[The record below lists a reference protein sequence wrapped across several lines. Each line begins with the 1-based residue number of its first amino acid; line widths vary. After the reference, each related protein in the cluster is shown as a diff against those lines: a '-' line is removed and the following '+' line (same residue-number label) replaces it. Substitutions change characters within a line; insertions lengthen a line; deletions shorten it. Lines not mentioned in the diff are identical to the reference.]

1 MKPSLFFILIFWITG
16 LSAQSFFLGAD
27 FSYVNEM
34 EDCNAIYYENQE
46 AKDPYQI
53 FTDHDMKIV
62 RYRLW
67 HTPTWTN
74 YSNREDVK
82 KSLLRAKEA
91 GFTILLDFHNSDTW
105 ADPGNQL
112 RPAAWAGI
120 TDLQVLGDSLY
131 NYIFNTLN
139 FYGSLG
145 LLPDMVQIGN
155 ETNGNI
161 LLNSGE
167 PLFPLNWTRNVQLF
181 NRGIEAVADINLAFG
196 TDIKTVIHIA
206 QPENGLWWFE
216 QANIY
221 GLTGFDIIG
230 LSYYPGWSDLDIHHA
245 SDAIGELRDT
255 YNKDVLLV
263 ETGYPWTL
271 QWADNYNNLLG
282 SSNLFSSFG
291 DNTTPEIQRAFLT
304 EFSWLVKEKGGMGV
318 IYWEPCWVSTGCSTP
333 WGTGSSWEN
342 ATFFDFEYNLH
353 EGIGFLDYDY
363 SVKPPALDSMPVV
376 FRVDMTGQDTT
387 NGVFVTGDFTG
398 INWQFKKMYH
408 TGEMIFQFSCN
419 LPGRS
424 EGAYIFQNKADW
436 NEQWR
441 ETVPAECALYWDSH
455 RKFVVK
461 DEPVEF
467 GFVWGSC
474 EQLSGLPVAEMDE
487 TSATIYPNPA
497 RSALKIQSRENISH
511 VEISNIRGQRLIE
524 FPVQNQK
531 ETLADISTLPGG
543 IYFIKIIYQNH
554 SFSIHK
560 IIKQ

>member
-1 MKPSLFFILIFWITG
+1 MKPSLLLIFAFWITG
-16 LSAQSFFLGAD
+16 LSAQTFFLGAD

-53 FTDHDMKIV
+53 FANHDMKIV

-67 HTPTWTN
+67 HNPTWTN

-105 ADPGNQL
+105 ADPGHQL

-131 NYIFNTLN
+131 NYIFNTLDYFGN
-139 FYGSLG
+139 LG
-145 LLPDMVQIGN
+145 LLPDMVQMGN

-161 LLNSGE
+161 LLNAGE
-167 PLFPLNWTRNVQLF
+167 PLFPLNWNRNVQLF
-181 NRGIEAVADINLAFG
+181 NRGIEAVADINLAYG

-206 QPENGLWWFE
+206 QPENGLWWF
-216 QANIY
+216 ADAY
-221 GLTGFDIIG
+221 SHGLTGFDIIG

-245 SDAIGELRDT
+245 ANAIGELHET
-255 YNKDVLLV
+255 YNKDVLVV

-271 QWADNYNNLLG
+271 QWADNFNNLLG

-291 DNTTPEIQRAFLT
+291 DNPTPEIQRDYLT

-342 ATFFDFEYNLH
+342 ATFFDFDYNLH
-353 EGIGFLDYDY
+353 EGIGFLEYDY

-376 FRVDMTGQDTT
+376 FRVDMTGRDTT
-387 NGVFVTGDFTG
+387 SGVFVTGDFTG
-398 INWQFKKMYH
+398 IEWKFKRMHH
-408 TGEMIFQFSCN
+408 TGQMIFQYSCN

-436 NEQWR
+436 NTQSR
-441 ETVPAECALYWDSH
+441 ETVPSECALYWDTH

-461 DEPVEF
+461 NEPVEF

-474 EQLSGLPVAEMDE
+474 EQLSGLPVTEMDE
-487 TSATIYPNPA
+487 PSATIYPNPTHSTL
-497 RSALKIQSRENISH
+497 RIQSHENISYL
-511 VEISNIRGQRLIE
+511 EISDIRGKWLIE
-524 FPVQNQK
+524 FPVQDQK

-543 IYFIKIIYQNH
+543 IFFIKIVYQNH

>member
-1 MKPSLFFILIFWITG
+1 MKPTLLFILTFWAAA
-16 LSAQSFFLGAD
+16 LSAQTFYLGAD
-27 FSYVNEM
+27 LSYLNEM

-46 AKDPYQI
+46 ARDPYQI
-53 FTDHDMKIV
+53 FWDHNMKIV

-67 HTPTWTN
+67 HSPTWTG
-74 YSNREDVK
+74 YSTREDVK
-82 KSLLRAKEA
+82 KSLQRAKEK
-91 GFTILLDFHNSDTW
+91 GFAILLDFHNSDTW
-105 ADPGNQL
+105 ADPANQL
-112 RPAAWAGI
+112 RPAAWAAI

-131 NYIFNTLN
+131 NYIYKTLDYFGN
-139 FYGSLG
+139 IG

-161 LLNSGE
+161 LLNAGE
-167 PLFPLNWTRNVQLF
+167 PLFPLTWSRNVQLF
-181 NRGIEAVADINLAFG
+181 NRGIAAVADINLAYG
-196 TDIKTVIHIA
+196 TAIKTVIHIA

-216 QANIY
+216 QAHNY

-230 LSYYPGWSDLDIHHA
+230 LSYYPGWSNLDIHWA
-245 SDAIGELRDT
+245 ANAIGELHET
-255 YNKDVLLV
+255 YNKDVLVV

-271 QWADNYNNLLG
+271 QWADNYNNLLN
-282 SSNLFSSFG
+282 SSNLFSCFG
-291 DNTTPEIQRAFLT
+291 DAPTPELQRDYLT

-342 ATFFDFEYNLH
+342 ATFFDFDYNLH
-353 EGIGFLDYDY
+353 AGIGFMDYDY

-376 FRVDMTGQDTT
+376 FRVDMTGRDTT

-398 INWQFKKMYH
+398 IEWKFKRMQH
-408 TGEMIFQFSCN
+408 TGQMIFQYNCR

-436 NEQWR
+436 NTSSR
-441 ETVPAECALYWDSH
+441 ETVPAACALYWDTH

-474 EQLSGLPVAEMDE
+474 EQLSGLPVGEMNE
-487 TSATIYPNPA
+487 TFLSIFPNPA
-497 RSALKIQSRENISH
+497 QSALKIQSNKNISQI
-511 VEISNIRGQRLIE
+511 EISDTRGCRRLE
-524 FPVQNQK
+524 LSASEQQEVF
-531 ETLADISTLPGG
+531 ADISGLPGG
-543 IYFIKIIYQNH
+543 IYFVRVLYQNQT
-554 SFSIHK
+554 FSIHK
-560 IIKQ
+560 IIKK